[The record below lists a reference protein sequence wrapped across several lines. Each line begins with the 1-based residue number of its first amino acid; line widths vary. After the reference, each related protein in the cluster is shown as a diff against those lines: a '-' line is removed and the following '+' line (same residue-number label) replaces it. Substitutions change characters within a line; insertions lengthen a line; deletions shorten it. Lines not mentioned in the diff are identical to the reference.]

1 MWAKHPVNRRLES
14 PSLFAELDEL
24 KGSRG
29 NVLEDEPLLL
39 RNRRFCEMVG
49 YVPHYEG
56 GRKHGSETPR
66 MYQCV
71 RFKFRQRCRVEEE
84 SKADG
89 DKNNDGMLLEERS
102 RAGEGQLAE
111 TNQQGIGQQQRPA
124 QYQQCVHESD

>member
-1 MWAKHPVNRRLES
+1 MWAKRPVNRRVDS

-66 MYQCV
+66 MYQRV
-71 RFKFRQRCRVEEE
+71 RLKFWQRRRIEQE
-84 SKADG
+84 SKADR
-89 DKNNDGMLLEERS
+89 DKNNDGMLLEDRS
-102 RAGEGQLAE
+102 RAGEGERAE
-111 TNQQGIGQQQRPA
+111 TNQQGI
-124 QYQQCVHESD
+124 

>member
-1 MWAKHPVNRRLES
+1 MWAKRPVNRRVDS

-39 RNRRFCEMVG
+39 GNGRFREMAG

-66 MYQCV
+66 MYQRV
-71 RFKFRQRCRVEEE
+71 RLKFRQRRRIEQE

-89 DKNNDGMLLEERS
+89 DKNHDGMLLEDGS
-102 RAGEGQLAE
+102 RAGEGKLAE
-111 TNQQGIGQQQRPA
+111 ANQQSIGQQKRPA
-124 QYQQCVHESD
+124 QYQQG